1 VPFQILAA
9 GMLFRTSSKMADS
22 LTRATGAVFRRAWR
36 QILYAAMVLLG
47 AWAGQHWGIGGV
59 AWGVL
64 LAITVNFLM
73 MAQLSLEEARMSWWR
88 LWLAHVPAVLST
100 LVTAPLV
107 WLLASGLRSWGMP
120 PVVTL
125 ASGLGLVAGGFIA
138 LTLLAPSAFLGPD
151 GRWMIDTLRGY
162 VRKVTGGRESHV
174 ASPGEGQTP
183 QAATSD

>member
-1 VPFQILAA
+1 
-9 GMLFRTSSKMADS
+9 
-22 LTRATGAVFRRAWR
+22 
-36 QILYAAMVLLG
+36 
-47 AWAGQHWGIGGV
+47 
-59 AWGVL
+59 
-64 LAITVNFLM
+64 
-73 MAQLSLEEARMSWWR
+73 
-88 LWLAHVPAVLST
+88 
-100 LVTAPLV
+100 
-107 WLLASGLRSWGMP
+107 MP